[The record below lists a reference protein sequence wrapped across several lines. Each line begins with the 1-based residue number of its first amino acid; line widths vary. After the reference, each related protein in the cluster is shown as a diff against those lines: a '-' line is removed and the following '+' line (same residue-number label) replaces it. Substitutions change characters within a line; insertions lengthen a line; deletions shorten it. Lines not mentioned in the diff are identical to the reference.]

1 MAQRPA
7 QQHRRSFDWD
17 GGLSGDNRA
26 EGGRSRL
33 FGLDDE
39 TKEILK
45 SSAPRLLLLFFLA
58 AMNTLR
64 PVGLVRLIKR
74 SLMPALLT
82 GLLAG
87 SVAPCLAAEPVELA
101 LRKPA
106 HASRIVLDLSKRQ
119 ITLMRGEQQLG
130 AWPVA
135 IGDPK
140 TPTPKGEFAILN
152 KKVNQTYVTHKSG
165 QRRELRGPGSP
176 IGDRCMAFHRNG
188 RGEFGIHGTAW
199 PHWVQI
205 RAAVSLGCVRMLNSH
220 IRQLFDAV
228 DVGTRLEIRS

>member
-1 MAQRPA
+1 M
-7 QQHRRSFDWD
+7 DTL
-17 GGLSGDNRA
+17 GL
-26 EGGRSRL
+26 
-33 FGLDDE
+33 
-39 TKEILK
+39 I
-45 SSAPRLLLLFFLA
+45 
-58 AMNTLR
+58 
-64 PVGLVRLIKR
+64 GLVRLMVR
-74 SLMPALLT
+74 SFFAVLFG

-87 SVAPCLAAEPVELA
+87 SVSSTVFAEPVEVA
-101 LRKPA
+101 LQRSRRD
-106 HASRIVLDLSKRQ
+106 SRIVLDLSQRR
-119 ITLMRGEQQLG
+119 ISLVRGDQRLG
-130 AWPVA
+130 SWPVA

-152 KKVNQTYVTHKSG
+152 KKVNPIYVTHKSG
-165 QRRELRGPGSP
+165 QRRELRGPSSP
-176 IGDRCMAFHRNG
+176 IGDRYMAFHRNG

>member
-7 QQHRRSFDWD
+7 QQYRRSFDWD

-45 SSAPRLLLLFFLA
+45 SSAPRALLLFFLA

-64 PVGLVRLIKR
+64 PVGLVRLIKW
-74 SLMPALLT
+74 SLMPALLA

-119 ITLMRGEQQLG
+119 ISLMRGEQQLG

-152 KKVNQTYVTHKSG
+152 KKVNPTYVTHQSG
-165 QRRELRGPGSP
+165 HRRELRGPSSP
-176 IGDRCMAFHRNG
+176 IGDHYMAFHRNG

>member
-1 MAQRPA
+1 MF
-7 QQHRRSFDWD
+7 FDRQGD
-17 GGLSGDNRA
+17 CSGGHRA
-26 EGGRSRL
+26 ETRQICPI
-33 FGLDDE
+33 GLTRE

-45 SSAPRLLLLFFLA
+45 SYALIALLQFFLA

-64 PVGLVRLIKR
+64 PVSLAC
-74 SLMPALLT
+74 LMPWSLVPVMLA

-87 SVAPCLAAEPVELA
+87 SVLPCFAAEPAELA
-101 LRKPA
+101 VRQPA
-106 HASRIVLDLSKRQ
+106 RESRIVLDLSKRQ
-119 ITLMRGEQQLG
+119 ITLVRGEQRLG

-152 KKVNQTYVTHKSG
+152 KKVNPIYVTHKSG
-165 QRRELRGPGSP
+165 QRRELRGPSSP
-176 IGDRCMAFHRNG
+176 IGDRYMAFHRNA
-188 RGEFGIHGTAW
+188 RGEFRIHGTAW

-228 DVGTRLEIRS
+228 DVGKPLEIRS

>member
-1 MAQRPA
+1 M
-7 QQHRRSFDWD
+7 
-17 GGLSGDNRA
+17 
-26 EGGRSRL
+26 
-33 FGLDDE
+33 
-39 TKEILK
+39 
-45 SSAPRLLLLFFLA
+45 LLLFFLA

-64 PVGLVRLIKR
+64 PVGLVRLMKW
-74 SLMPALLT
+74 SLMPALLA

-101 LRKPA
+101 LRQPA

-152 KKVNQTYVTHKSG
+152 KKV
-165 QRRELRGPGSP
+165 
-176 IGDRCMAFHRNG
+176 
-188 RGEFGIHGTAW
+188 
-199 PHWVQI
+199 
-205 RAAVSLGCVRMLNSH
+205 
-220 IRQLFDAV
+220 
-228 DVGTRLEIRS
+228 IRSM

>member
-1 MAQRPA
+1 MF
-7 QQHRRSFDWD
+7 FDRQGD
-17 GGLSGDNRA
+17 CSGGHRA
-26 EGGRSRL
+26 ETRQICPI
-33 FGLDDE
+33 GLTRE

-45 SSAPRLLLLFFLA
+45 SYALIALLQFFLA

-64 PVGLVRLIKR
+64 PVSLAC
-74 SLMPALLT
+74 LMPWSLVPVMLA

-87 SVAPCLAAEPVELA
+87 SVLPCFAAEPAELA
-101 LRKPA
+101 VRQPA
-106 HASRIVLDLSKRQ
+106 RESRIVLDLSKRQ
-119 ITLMRGEQQLG
+119 ITLVRGEQRLG

-152 KKVNQTYVTHKSG
+152 KKVNPIYVTHKSG
-165 QRRELRGPGSP
+165 QRRELRGPSSP
-176 IGDRCMAFHRNG
+176 IGDRYMAFHRNAC
-188 RGEFGIHGTAW
+188 GEFRIHGTAW

-228 DVGTRLEIRS
+228 DVGKPLEIRS